1 MKWVQC
7 FCHFSGWIGGIQ
19 RCRRTWQINNKWQK
33 LDSNLGLSNYIL
45 CCKPLC
51 YTVWQVNNTHTK
63 LFSILA
69 VFTVIELN
77 YALLCKH
84 QGIFIYKDFLS
95 DLKIYMMQK
104 RKEIYTIISNIT
116 KTQNW
121 RNYTI
126 ISKRLT
132 RGSGVGSELWF
143 IFFCLFTLYVL
154 QIPWNDLDC
163 LYNYK
168 TSKRFGGEV
177 LPFYY
182 TFYTNCIGILLI

>member
-51 YTVWQVNNTHTK
+51 YTVWRVNNTHTK

-69 VFTVIELN
+69 AFTVIELN

-84 QGIFIYKDFLS
+84 QGIFIYKEFFIWFENIYDAKKKNIYHNIKHYKNTKLKELHHYIQTFDKGKWSRKWVMVHFFLLVYIICFTNS
-95 DLKIYMMQK
+95 LKW
-104 RKEIYTIISNIT
+104 S
-116 KTQNW
+116 W
-121 RNYTI
+121 L
-126 ISKRLT
+126 SL
-132 RGSGVGSELWF
+132 
-143 IFFCLFTLYVL
+143 
-154 QIPWNDLDC
+154 
-163 LYNYK
+163 
-168 TSKRFGGEV
+168 
-177 LPFYY
+177 
-182 TFYTNCIGILLI
+182 

>member
-19 RCRRTWQINNKWQK
+19 RCRRTWQINNKWQN
-33 LDSNLGLSNYIL
+33 LDSNLGLSNYTL

-51 YTVWQVNNTHTK
+51 YTVWQVNTTHLK

-69 VFTVIELN
+69 VFTVFELN

-84 QGIFIYKDFLS
+84 QRIFTKKFLS
-95 DLKIYMMQK
+95 DLKIYMLQK
-104 RKEIYTIISNIT
+104 RKEIYTIISSIK
-116 KTQNW
+116 KTHNW

-126 ISKRLT
+126 MSKCLT
-132 RGSGVGSELWF
+132 MGSGVGNELWF
-143 IFFCLFTLYVL
+143 SFFCLFTLYVL
-154 QIPWNDLDC
+154 QIPWNDLVFIIT
-163 LYNYK
+163 K
-168 TSKRFGGEV
+168 KISEIWGGKV
-177 LPFYY
+177 LLFYY